1 MKFGLIGHP
10 IAHSLSPALFKAG
23 YDSRYPYQLIKG
35 ADFEVS
41 YRRFLEG
48 MMHKDLSR
56 KAKELEQAFEKE
68 YGPLSMGTNQNEESW
83 DWVCDPWPW
92 QHQ

>member
-1 MKFGLIGHP
+1 MELNNMMQGQSERAKMLQELQSYKFAAYDLGLFLDTHP
-10 IAHSLSPALFKAG
+10 T
-23 YDSRYPYQLIKG
+23 D
-35 ADFEVS
+35 
-41 YRRFLEG
+41 RRAI
-48 MMHKDLSR
+48 MMYKELSR

-68 YGPLSMGTNQNEESW
+68 YGPLSMGANQNEEAW